1 MRPQIVGVIFSRAD
15 FMRALRMRNPP
26 DLFELRLDRL
36 VNCVDEVG
44 AMSDRLPAPFIAT
57 ARAPREGGA
66 NRLSAR
72 RRRALLL
79 RFLPRAAWVDVEFQ
93 TARSFEAIVSCA
105 ATHRVGTIIS
115 FHDFKTTP
123 HASRLDDV
131 VSGAMSLGADIIKVA
146 TRTDTPAQL
155 ETLQDFFERQ
165 RTADR
170 VVAMGIGKLGRIS
183 RLEFARRGCR
193 LNYAHLGFA
202 GTAGQLSIRDLRRV
216 LGSNRAGL
224 FANNVDAIS

>member
-15 FMRALRMRNPP
+15 FQRALRMRKPP

-36 VNCVDEVG
+36 ANCLDEVN
-44 AMSDRLPAPFIAT
+44 AMSDGLPAPFIAT
-57 ARAPREGGA
+57 ARAPGEGGA
-66 NRLSAR
+66 NHLSAR

-79 RFLPRAAWVDVEFQ
+79 HFLPRAAWVDVEFQ
-93 TARSFEAIVSCA
+93 TARSFDAILSSA
-105 ATHRVGTIIS
+105 ATHRVGRIIS

-123 HASRLDDV
+123 HAARLDDV

-155 ETLQDFFERQ
+155 ETLLDFFERQ
-165 RTADR
+165 HAAPN
-170 VVAMGIGKLGRIS
+170 VVAMGIGKLGRVS

-193 LNYAHLGFA
+193 LNYAHLGSP
-202 GTAGQLSIRDLRRV
+202 GTVGQLSIRDLRRV
-216 LGSNRAGL
+216 LA
-224 FANNVDAIS
+224 